1 MLAFVLI
8 PLLLDPLWDLLG
20 CLTSPFSGH
29 KVDPSWT
36 MITRLDHVAPRG
48 SWMAKNKCCQ
58 PCDVLL
64 KESRLLLAL
73 LSICAYSALRMGRAN
88 YGFCSAVTSVGT
100 SESVHGLHWP
110 KGSWEDSKPT
120 GTRGRTGSSSRG
132 PSTCDHADRRG
143 DRSDRRRLVDRG
155 GHGT

>member
-1 MLAFVLI
+1 MLALVLI

-36 MITRLDHVAPRG
+36 MITGFDQVAPRGHCG

-58 PCDVLL
+58 PCDALL

-73 LSICAYSALRMGRAN
+73 LSICAYSVLRMGRTN
-88 YGFCSAVTSVGT
+88 YGFGSAVTSVGT

-110 KGSWEDSKPT
+110 KGS
-120 GTRGRTGSSSRG
+120 
-132 PSTCDHADRRG
+132 
-143 DRSDRRRLVDRG
+143 
-155 GHGT
+155 